1 MKRIQPKKIVKFVL
15 ISLILFLMVS
25 CLGFLFVNINRP
37 ILSHPVAT
45 PVGNAEDVQQ
55 WESQTISRLRKAP
68 WQGLRYLSEK
78 NEWRFYALAGE
89 TRQVDLIVPFDL
101 IKVYYLEADG
111 DLDFTWVNTGLAIPG
126 QDYYSTTSGD
136 IQADN
141 LVEVVLT
148 GDHVTRSGA
157 RWDLCKSEYCHLA
170 EMIDT
175 ILILDDQGTGITNGF
190 IRYGWEQPAY
200 PYYGFLCWDIR
211 QAGEEVAVN
220 ETSREG
226 SK

>member
-1 MKRIQPKKIVKFVL
+1 MKPIQPKKILKFTL
-15 ISLILFLMVS
+15 IGLFLFLMIG
-25 CLGFLFVNINRP
+25 CLGFLAIQINRP
-37 ILSHPVAT
+37 ILDRLVVTSV
-45 PVGNAEDVQQ
+45 VDAEDVQQ
-55 WESQTISRLRKAP
+55 WESRAISRLREAP

-111 DLDFTWVNTGLAIPG
+111 NLDFTWVNTGLAIPG
-126 QDYYSTTSGD
+126 QNYYSTTSGD

-148 GDHVTRSGA
+148 GDHVTRSGV
-157 RWDLCKSEYCHLA
+157 RWDLCMSEYCGLA
-170 EMIDT
+170 ETIDT
-175 ILILDDQGTGITNGF
+175 ILILDDKGTGITNGF
-190 IRYGWEQPAY
+190 IRYGWEPPAY